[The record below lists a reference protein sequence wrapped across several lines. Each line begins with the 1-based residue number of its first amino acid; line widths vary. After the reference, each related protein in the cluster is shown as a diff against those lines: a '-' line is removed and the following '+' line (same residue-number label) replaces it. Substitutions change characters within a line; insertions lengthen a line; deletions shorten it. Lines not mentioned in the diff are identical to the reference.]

1 MGRLFWKFFLV
12 FFLAQLTTTVGVGLA
27 LWLRR
32 PPAVD
37 VAQGAGL
44 RASDFFLRGT
54 LDGGPLY
61 EGCDLV
67 SPPDSKNGPCSLVAY
82 SDSELLAEPRV
93 DGVSMLA
100 LWTTTAANP
109 GAWAVPN
116 EYSED
121 GAEKVQDSI
130 FPLVPLVAS
139 LLASLVFSAVLAV
152 YFSRPIRRLRGAVDA
167 AARGDLAVRPGADMG
182 RRSDELADLARDFDR
197 MASRLR
203 GMVESQQ
210 RLLHDVSHELRSPLA
225 RQQAALDLARQQP
238 SKLGI
243 SMNRIEVELYRLDAL
258 VGELLTLSRLEA
270 GVNTEYVDEID
281 IGELLTEVV
290 DDAAFELSS
299 ATRSIVMHLGVQVH
313 VYGQYELLRRAIENV
328 VRNAIKHTADGT
340 QVTVLVTIT
349 RHRLRI
355 LVSDRGPGVTPED
368 LDAIFQPF
376 FRSGDSGAVSG
387 HGLGL
392 AIARRV
398 IEAHRGTVQAMN
410 RPGGGL
416 SIEISLPIADDTLE
430 PLHHTSH
437 GSEQVRRR

>member
-37 VAQGAGL
+37 VAQGTGV
-44 RASDFFLRGT
+44 RPSDFILRGT
-54 LDGGPLY
+54 LGTGPLY
-61 EGCDLV
+61 EGCDLNA
-67 SPPDSKNGPCSLVAY
+67 PPASRNGPCVSVAYSESVLTSVLRVAETSALALRTTTAGNAGPWGLQDSLVAAGT
-82 SDSELLAEPRV
+82 ERV
-93 DGVSMLA
+93 Q
-100 LWTTTAANP
+100 
-109 GAWAVPN
+109 GA
-116 EYSED
+116 
-121 GAEKVQDSI
+121 I
-130 FPLVPLVAS
+130 FPLVPLIAGLFAS
-139 LLASLVFSAVLAV
+139 LIFGALLAV

-225 RQQAALDLARQQP
+225 RQQAAIDLARQQP
-238 SKLGI
+238 HKLGV
-243 SMNRIEVELYRLDAL
+243 SLDRIEVELIRLDAL

-270 GVNTEYVDEID
+270 GVNSGHVDEID
-281 IGELLTEVV
+281 IGELLTEIV

-299 ATRSIVMHLGVQVH
+299 STRSIVMHLGVQAH

-328 VRNAIKHTADGT
+328 VRNATKHTADGT

-355 LVSDRGPGVTPED
+355 QVSDRGPGVTPDD
-368 LDAIFQPF
+368 LDTIFQPF
-376 FRSGDSGAVSG
+376 FRSGDGAAVSG

-398 IEAHRGTVQAMN
+398 IEAHEGTVQAMN

-416 SIEISLPIADDTLE
+416 SIEITLPIADDALD
-430 PLHHTSH
+430 S
-437 GSEQVRRR
+437 GARSY